1 MVDGEKTICLKPMTF
16 MNLSGKSV
24 LTVMQFYKIEAKDVL
39 VLHDEIDFPFA
50 KLQLKQGGS
59 HA

>member
-1 MVDGEKTICLKPMTF
+1 VLGGAKVLCLKPMTF

-24 LTVMQFYKIEAKDVL
+24 LAVMQFYKIEANNCL

>member
-1 MVDGEKTICLKPMTF
+1 MTF
-16 MNLSGKSV
+16 MNLSGKSAIA
-24 LTVMQFYKIEAKDVL
+24 VMQFYKIEPKDCL
-39 VLHDEIDFPFA
+39 ILHDEIDFSFA

>member
-1 MVDGEKTICLKPMTF
+1 

-24 LTVMQFYKIEAKDVL
+24 LAVMQFYKIASKDCL
-39 VLHDEIDFPFA
+39 ILHDEIDFPFA

-59 HA
+59 HAGHNGIKDIYAKY